1 MGQRRSRTRTELVV
15 WDVRDI
21 SGAHGPHCHYRRR
34 TNDSSA
40 TSADFTNANVTTPGT
55 LTSNFQ
61 EVTSQSQLQSLL
73 GSTAFSQIHFVLPSP
88 GGVLDLQ
95 YWDLG
100 FTGSFTGN
108 VTVVLHFDP
117 SALNGINLS
126 SLQVEHY
133 TGGQWVIPSGQVI
146 DPVADTITFQTNSF
160 SPFVLSQVPE
170 PSSVVLGLFAAVGL
184 GVVVIRKR
192 RQSKR

>member
-1 MGQRRSRTRTELVV
+1 MGSPIAPGQMIVAIPSTLTAGGG
-15 WDVRDI
+15 I
-21 SGAHGPHCHYRRR
+21 ANIGGASGLF
-34 TNDSSA
+34 S
-40 TSADFTNANVTTPGT
+40 NVTIPGT
-55 LTSNFQ
+55 FTSNFQ

-117 SALNGINLS
+117 SALNGIDLS

-146 DPVADTITFQTNSF
+146 DPIADTITFQTNSF
-160 SPFVLSQVPE
+160 SPFVLSSQVPE
-170 PSSVVLGLFAAVGL
+170 PSSFVSATLGFFGLAARGWRRRSRL
-184 GVVVIRKR
+184 KR
-192 RQSKR
+192 WPV